1 MSCACSFA
9 NDVKLRGC
17 ARSIGLAIVVVVALP
32 ACEKGT
38 VDAPDVE
45 QGVRQDILA
54 QVGVETDVDCPK
66 NVELVAGT
74 TFVCEAR
81 DEGGTIVPV
90 EAEVLT
96 DAGQV
101 RWDLGLYNI
110 EDLEQEVGDI
120 AGEELDAAVR
130 ADCPSQLLRE
140 GQAERI
146 VCTVESNDGRKR
158 RAPVRITTDG
168 EVIVDL

>member
-1 MSCACSFA
+1 LLT
-9 NDVKLRGC
+9 NVKVLSV
-17 ARSIGLAIVVVVALP
+17 ARSIGLAIAVVSLP

-96 DAGQV
+96 DEGQV
-101 RWDLGLYNI
+101 RWHLGLYNI
-110 EDLEQEVGDI
+110 EDLEQEVGDV
-120 AGEELDAAVR
+120 AGDQLDTAVR

-146 VCTVESNDGRKR
+146 VCMVETNEGRSR
-158 RAPVRITTDG
+158 RAPVRITADG
-168 EVIVDL
+168 EVIVDV

>member
-1 MSCACSFA
+1 MKVWGA
-9 NDVKLRGC
+9 R
-17 ARSIGLAIVVVVALP
+17 RSIALAVGIAASLS

-90 EAEVLT
+90 EAEVVT
-96 DAGQV
+96 DEGQV
-101 RWDLGLYNI
+101 RWNLGLYNI
-110 EDLEQEVGDI
+110 EDLEREVGDV
-120 AGEELDAAVR
+120 AGEQLDAAVR

-140 GQAERI
+140 GRPERI
-146 VCTVESNDGRKR
+146 VCAIEFNDGRTR
-158 RAPVRITTDG
+158 RAPVRITAEG